1 MFLRVREC
9 RVVWVVYL
17 IMRCEMMEVFLSNI
31 RSHADIRKAF
41 AKLFVAR
48 LELNIVSIFLLSVSN
63 ADSFGFGVCVLNG
76 NGGMS

>member
-1 MFLRVREC
+1 M
-9 RVVWVVYL
+9 VYL
-17 IMRCEMMEVFLSNI
+17 IMRCEMMEVFLS
-31 RSHADIRKAF
+31 IRKAF

-63 ADSFGFGVCVLNG
+63 ADSFCFGVCVLNG